1 MNIEALVEAVTKEV
15 YKKLQGMKLLQE
27 QPIKRQKAII
37 MDNQAHPE
45 IEAQIES
52 RYDFQYYDEQ
62 TKDCDL
68 VIIPTICIQLLGNL
82 ANSISAGSRERFILT
97 MLLKGKKVVALEN
110 SMVYKKYKQTA
121 NPVLYKQYEEFE
133 ERIKSFGIQM
143 VQVSDLLNTDSKE
156 HKPEV
161 ASAKQESEIE
171 REEVRQE
178 VISKK
183 LITES
188 DLKKFHLRQVNQIIV
203 SKNSIITPLAK
214 DYIKMQQIQVR
225 RK

>member
-1 MNIEALVEAVTKEV
+1 MNIEALVEAVTNEV

-62 TKDCDL
+62 TRDCDL

-82 ANSISAGSRERFILT
+82 ANGISAGSRERFILT

-121 NPVLYKQYEEFE
+121 NPVLFKQYEAFE
-133 ERIKSFGIQM
+133 EKIKSFGIQM
-143 VQVSDLLNTDSKE
+143 VQVSDLLKMDDKE
-156 HKPEV
+156 HTPEV
-161 ASAKQESEIE
+161 VSAKQEIEIE
-171 REEVRQE
+171 REEVIQE
-178 VISKK
+178 VLSKK

-188 DLKKFHLRQVNQIIV
+188 DLKKFHLRRVNQIIV
-203 SKNSIITPLAK
+203 NKNSIITPLAK

>member
-15 YKKLQGMKLLQE
+15 YKKLQGMKPLQE

-45 IEAQIES
+45 IEAHIES
-52 RYDFQYYDEQ
+52 HYDFQYYDEQ
-62 TKDCDL
+62 TRDCDL

-82 ANSISAGSRERFILT
+82 ANGISAGSRERFILT

-121 NPVLYKQYEEFE
+121 NPLLYKQYEEFE

-143 VQVSDLLNTDSKE
+143 VQVSDLLNIDGKE

-161 ASAKQESEIE
+161 ASTKQESEIE
-171 REEVRQE
+171 REEARQE

-188 DLKKFHLRQVNQIIV
+188 DLKKFHLRKVNQIIV